1 MRSST
6 RKALLWQGV
15 GMLCYLAGLLVFV
28 MVAIGVF
35 LSPPENSMA
44 NLSPSHTPVLTV
56 CAGLIVVGRLISYK
70 YGVEDGFTG
79 AIREYRG
86 RPKKT
91 KLEELGY
98 VIPPENEGGEAG
110 LEQKLSF
117 EEGEVTVACNECGAE
132 NDPDYR
138 FCGNCSA
145 ELSN

>member
-6 RKALLWQGV
+6 LKSLLWQGA
-15 GMLCYLAGLLVFV
+15 GMLCYLSGLILFV
-28 MVAIGVF
+28 MVVIGVF

-44 NLSPSHTPVLTV
+44 NLSASHTPVLTA
-56 CAGLIVVGRLISYK
+56 CAVLIVAGRAISYR
-70 YGVEDGFTG
+70 YGVEDGLAG

-86 RPKKT
+86 RPEKT

-98 VIPPENEGGEAG
+98 VIPPESESGEPG

-117 EEGEVTVACNECGAE
+117 EEGAVTVTCNECGAE

-138 FCGNCSA
+138 FCGNCST
-145 ELSN
+145 ELPD